1 LSRDRRQHQDR
12 HQGAGRAHRHDAF
25 RRRRRP
31 ARQQDRVGRAPDP
44 HSDRR
49 RGGLPGRPFAAQ
61 KSRAGL
67 GHAARAP
74 LRHRVEK
81 TRGTGGR
88 RPGRQDR
95 YRLGPSDPL
104 LCAAALSDG
113 EGSSYRCADLR
124 HRGRARWRSR
134 RVHGCDVGA
143 ARLRGHAGGGRG
155 RRLMKRVAFIGLGR
169 MGHGMAGRYLEAGF
183 AVAVWNRSRA
193 KAEALIARGAKWA
206 TSPEDAAIDADAVV
220 TMVAD
225 DDASRAVWLGQ
236 DGAAATMKAGTL
248 AIECSTVSY
257 DHALDLARELR
268 SRGLVYIDSPVTG
281 LPDAAAAGNLTLLV
295 GADPADLEKAR
306 PFLAPLSVTILYF
319 GGVGSG
325 TVYKLI
331 NNLMGAIQIAGIAEG
346 LAIAEQAGLDMKLV
360 VEAIESGVAASPQVI
375 RHSKRMAARNF
386 DGATFTAS
394 LRHKDAAYA
403 VALAESLLADAPVM
417 GRAA

>member
-1 LSRDRRQHQDR
+1 
-12 HQGAGRAHRHDAF
+12 
-25 RRRRRP
+25 
-31 ARQQDRVGRAPDP
+31 
-44 HSDRR
+44 
-49 RGGLPGRPFAAQ
+49 
-61 KSRAGL
+61 
-67 GHAARAP
+67 
-74 LRHRVEK
+74 
-81 TRGTGGR
+81 
-88 RPGRQDR
+88 
-95 YRLGPSDPL
+95 
-104 LCAAALSDG
+104 
-113 EGSSYRCADLR
+113 
-124 HRGRARWRSR
+124 
-134 RVHGCDVGA
+134 
-143 ARLRGHAGGGRG
+143 
-155 RRLMKRVAFIGLGR
+155 MKRVAFIGLGR

-183 AVAVWNRSRA
+183 AVVVWNRSRA
-193 KAEALIARGAKWA
+193 KAEGLIARGANWA

-257 DHALDLARELR
+257 NHALDLARELR
-268 SRGLVYIDSPVTG
+268 GRGLVYIDSPVTG

-295 GADPADLEKAR
+295 GADPADLEIAR
-306 PFLAPLSVTILYF
+306 PYLAPLSATIRHF

-375 RHSKRMAARNF
+375 RHSKRMATRNF
-386 DGATFTAS
+386 AGATFTAA

-403 VALAESLLADAPVM
+403 VKLAESLLTSPPLLA
-417 GRAA
+417 RAAVEAYERAKAYAPDADEGKMIEIVSRPKQAGR